1 MKSETKKISS
11 AKRSTFDKYVA
22 ERSAHIELI
31 IEQSL
36 RLVSAK
42 SFSNLTD
49 YCKSLAAVVSE
60 IRAAKAGDPTTP
72 FFNKTV
78 KPFSYV
84 TLLRNKKYRQI
95 VQGMY
100 DHSRQVLEQPQTIS
114 EDASIK
120 IASLQGQINL
130 LKDRLSGTKT
140 DGGSN
145 ALADA
150 EAHANIVKLTEYL
163 IETLKVYTEMRS
175 VFSKLLKVHE
185 EPTPQHPI
193 GGLYSSYGLIADTE
207 TLQLIEEGR
216 KFVAKRSRTLAMH
229 EEGKT

>member
-1 MKSETKKISS
+1 MKENPKKPSPLR
-11 AKRSTFDKYVA
+11 RSTFDKYVA

-36 RLVSAK
+36 RHVNAK
-42 SFSNLTD
+42 KFSNLTD
-49 YCKSLAAVVSE
+49 YCKSLAAVVSD

-84 TLLRNKKYRQI
+84 TLLRNEKYRQI

-100 DHSRQVLEQPQTIS
+100 DHSRQVMEQPQAIS

-140 DGGSN
+140 NGGSN

-150 EAHANIVKLTEYL
+150 EAQTNIVKLSEFL
-163 IETLKVYTEMRS
+163 IETLRVYTEMRT
-175 VFSKLLKVHE
+175 VFSSALKLVS
-185 EPTPQHPI
+185 EPTAKHPI
-193 GGLYSSYGLIADTE
+193 IGLYSSYGLIAE
-207 TLQLIEEGR
+207 AEALQKIEEGR
-216 KFVAKRSRTLAMH
+216 KFVDKLARPLNLA
-229 EEGKT
+229 GD

>member
-1 MKSETKKISS
+1 MKRETKRISS
-11 AKRSTFDKYVA
+11 VKRSTFDKYVA

-42 SFSNLTD
+42 NFSNLTD
-49 YCKSLAAVVSE
+49 YCKSLAAVVSD

-78 KPFSYV
+78 RPFSYV
-84 TLLRNKKYRQI
+84 TLLRNEKYRQI

-100 DHSRQVLEQPQTIS
+100 DHSRQVLEQPQAIS

-150 EAHANIVKLTEYL
+150 EAQTNIVKLSEFL
-163 IETLKVYTEMRS
+163 IETLRAYTEMR
-175 VFSKLLKVHE
+175 KLLSNALKLIS
-185 EPTPQHPI
+185 EPTAKYPI
-193 GGLYSSYGLIADTE
+193 IGLYCSYGLIAE
-207 TLQLIEEGR
+207 AEALQKIEEGR
-216 KFVAKRSRTLAMH
+216 NFVDKLARSLNLA
-229 EEGKT
+229 GD